1 MPETRHFCPH
11 CEETVSLSTF
21 HRHKQL
27 YYDSKH
33 HQWIKSDVRDS
44 SEDDVEAGDDGGE
57 VLEFDSDHSLGIH
70 SEDAL
75 EGNDSLGLCINISF
89 LFCIL

>member
-1 MPETRHFCPH
+1 MFNFCLFVNKARKSASKQSKKE
-11 CEETVSLSTF
+11 CRKRDTSVLTVKKPFSTF

-27 YYDSKH
+27 YYDSRH

-57 VLEFDSDHSLGIH
+57 VLEFDSDHSL
-70 SEDAL
+70 A
-75 EGNDSLGLCINISF
+75 F
-89 LFCIL
+89 

>member
-1 MPETRHFCPH
+1 MFNFCLFVNKARKSASKQARKNARNETLCPI
-11 CEETVSLSTF
+11 T
-21 HRHKQL
+21 
-27 YYDSKH
+27 
-33 HQWIKSDVRDS
+33 SDVRDS

-57 VLEFDSDHSLGIH
+57 VLEFDSDHNLGIH